1 MRRQGLDLARAWQQ
15 CDQSERSEGLYVKV
29 ETDDTTTARLKWVR
43 HDFVQAI
50 LESARHH
57 SEQPF
62 IPNLLAPDVDLYA
75 PRPTVTWASISAA
88 QPNP

>member
-1 MRRQGLDLARAWQQ
+1 M
-15 CDQSERSEGLYVKV
+15 KV

-50 LESARHH
+50 LASARHH

-62 IPNLLAPDVDLYA
+62 IPNLLAPGVDLYA
-75 PRPTVTWASISAA
+75 PRPTVTWASSPAA
-88 QPNP
+88 HPNP